1 MKMYDVILSKRLR
14 CCRQPTRTNLSSSTV
29 KSPSNIIYIEHRSYG
44 DALSLIGYTG
54 IAPTILKSQPELL
67 VRNSESL

>member
-14 CCRQPTRTNLSSSTV
+14 YCRQPTKTSSTV